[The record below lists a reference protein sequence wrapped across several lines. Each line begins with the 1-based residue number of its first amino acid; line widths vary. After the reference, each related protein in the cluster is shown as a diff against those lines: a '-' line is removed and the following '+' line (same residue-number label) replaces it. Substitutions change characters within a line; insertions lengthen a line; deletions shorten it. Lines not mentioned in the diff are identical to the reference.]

1 MKDSNP
7 ISNCKIIKDTKPPE
21 APKPTKIGDMEELL
35 KQIED
40 NTEYLSTTE
49 EDEIECISVENL
61 KGILEKYIVIK
72 NRLNE

>member
-1 MKDSNP
+1 MSKKNGP
-7 ISNCKIIKDTKPPE
+7 NHKVIKDIELSEVFKFI
-21 APKPTKIGDMEELL
+21 KFGDMEELL

-49 EDEIECISVENL
+49 NDEIECISVENL
-61 KGILEKYIVIK
+61 KGLLKKYIVIK